1 MSAPHPE
8 RAEIDVLA
16 DRWVAAWAGEGR
28 FAELCTAG
36 VSYEDPLMQVP
47 LSGPAAIDERAARL
61 RAAFPDVRVER
72 TAPALQRAGHACFA
86 WKASGVQSGDIAA
99 LPATDREVTLH
110 GLHYVELTDGR
121 VHRARGFFDLY
132 DGAVQLGL
140 LPRKGGLG
148 EAALLLVRGFGLR
161 R

>member
-1 MSAPHPE
+1 M
-8 RAEIDVLA
+8 
-16 DRWVAAWAGEGR
+16 
-28 FAELCTAG
+28 
-36 VSYEDPLMQVP
+36 
-47 LSGPAAIDERAARL
+47 
-61 RAAFPDVRVER
+61 RVER

-132 DGAVQLGL
+132 DGAVQLGPAAAKGRPGRGRPPAAARL
-140 LPRKGGLG
+140 RAAARSPRYLT
-148 EAALLLVRGFGLR
+148 VIVPTMFGWTVHT
-161 R
+161 